1 MQQQLDDR
9 VPKSTVCDRREELGI
24 QERVQ
29 MEVDKKLDQDK
40 DIERRK
46 RNLIIYR
53 VAEVDSDIAA
63 DRNASDL
70 AFITELL
77 DTSSKF
83 SQIPAVL

>member
-1 MQQQLDDR
+1 
-9 VPKSTVCDRREELGI
+9 
-24 QERVQ
+24 

-77 DTSSKF
+77 DTVFQIQPDSSDIVKSF
-83 SQIPAVL
+83 RLGRRDSTKGLTQAIVG